1 MAEQEKKWYALYV
14 SSRQEKKVQEGLLSK
29 NIEAYTPL
37 VKTMKQWSDRK
48 KMVELPLIKGYVF
61 VKHADHEKEK
71 VFTVRGIVNYVTF
84 EKKPAVVNEKEIQV
98 LKDIISFGYE
108 TSVANYSHFT
118 NGTDVK
124 ITQGDFKGLFGT
136 IIKKDRNEFFA
147 VALNSIQQHVIIKLP
162 SAILE
167 KV

>member
-1 MAEQEKKWYALYV
+1 MEQEKKWYALYV

-61 VKHADHEKEK
+61 VKHADIEKEK

-84 EKKPAVVNEKEIQV
+84 ERKPAVVNEKEIQV

-108 TSVANYSHFT
+108 
-118 NGTDVK
+118 
-124 ITQGDFKGLFGT
+124 
-136 IIKKDRNEFFA
+136 
-147 VALNSIQQHVIIKLP
+147 
-162 SAILE
+162 
-167 KV
+167 

>member
-1 MAEQEKKWYALYV
+1 MEQQKKWYALYV
-14 SSRQEKKVQEGLLSK
+14 SSRQEKKVQEGLLHK
-29 NIEAYTPL
+29 GIEAYTPV

-48 KMVELPLIKGYVF
+48 KMVELPLITGYVF
-61 VKHADHEKEK
+61 VKHADNEKEK
-71 VFTVRGIVNYVTF
+71 VFTVNGIVNYVRF
-84 EKKPAVVNEKEIQV
+84 ESKPAIVNEKEIQV
-98 LKDIISFGYE
+98 LKDMIAFGYE
-108 TSVANYSHFT
+108 TSVANYNNFT

-124 ITQGDFKGLFGT
+124 ITQGDFKGLHGT
-136 IIKKDRNEFFA
+136 IIKKDKNEFFA

>member
-1 MAEQEKKWYALYV
+1 VAGQEKKWYALYV
-14 SSRQEKKVQEGLLSK
+14 SSRQEKKVENGLLK
-29 NIEAYTPL
+29 KGIEAYTPV

-61 VKHADHEKEK
+61 VKHADHEKEQ
-71 VFTVRGIVNYVTF
+71 VFTVNGIVNYVSF
-84 EKKPAVVNEKEIQV
+84 EKKPAIVQEKEIQL
-98 LKDIISFGYE
+98 LKDMISFGYE
-108 TSVANYSHFT
+108 TSVANYDHFT
-118 NGTDVK
+118 TGNNVK
-124 ITQGDFKGLFGT
+124 IVQGDFKGLFGT
-136 IIKKDRNEFFA
+136 IIKKDKNEFFA

>member
-1 MAEQEKKWYALYV
+1 MEQTKKWYALYV

-29 NIEAYTPL
+29 GIEAYTPI

-48 KMVELPLIKGYVF
+48 KMVELPLITGYVF
-61 VKHADHEKEK
+61 VKHADSEKEK
-71 VFTVRGIVNYVTF
+71 IFTVNGIVNYVRF
-84 EKKPAVVNEKEIQV
+84 ESKPAVVNEKEIQI

-108 TSVANYSHFT
+108 TSVANYNNFT
-118 NGTDVK
+118 TGTDVK
-124 ITQGDFKGLFGT
+124 ITQGDFKGLEGT
-136 IIKKDRNEFFA
+136 IIKKDKNEYFA

-167 KV
+167 KI